1 MEIKRLGL
9 ALAAAAI
16 LGGLGAARP
25 AQALNCVADTV
36 TVTGEPARYQWLALV
51 KARANWRRRVRLMPS
66 LGDRYANWA
75 RAQDAVERC
84 VSANAGVACTLAGRP
99 CAP

>member
-1 MEIKRLGL
+1 MDIKRLGL
-9 ALAAAAI
+9 ALAAAAVI
-16 LGGLGAARP
+16 GSLVVARP
-25 AQALNCVADTV
+25 ARALDCVADAV

-84 VSANAGVACTLAGRP
+84 VSANGGAACTLAGRP